1 MGGLVTINDVL
12 SRWRALEEEVRSR
25 EHVLSQLFPAYCM
38 LSPKV
43 SDGEFD
49 SSIR

>member
-1 MGGLVTINDVL
+1 MRFESIVSRLV
-12 SRWRALEEEVRSR
+12 
-25 EHVLSQLFPAYCM
+25 AYCM

-49 SSIR
+49 SSMR